1 MCPTA
6 DDPTVLDGPD
16 DANDDTGP
24 IDETDDTAP
33 IGEALEPRSA
43 RHALVET
50 TLGTLTVVTDGTA
63 VTGIYFDGHA
73 HRPDVSTFGPE
84 VVADQD
90 AVLGLAER
98 QLDEYLDGERTE
110 FELPLATDGNEFQ
123 ERVWDRL
130 RAIPYGET
138 VTYGQIAADLGD
150 VTLAQAVGN
159 AVGRNPISIVVP
171 CHRVVGSTGKL
182 TGYAGG
188 LERKTALLDLEEPP
202 EARAQRLF

>member
-1 MCPTA
+1 MSTTG
-6 DDPTVLDGPD
+6 DPVAFDGPD
-16 DANDDTGP
+16 DDDDTV
-24 IDETDDTAP
+24 A
-33 IGEALEPRSA
+33 IGEPLEVRSA
-43 RHALVET
+43 RHALIDTE
-50 TLGTLTVVTDGTA
+50 LGTLTVVSDGTA
-63 VTGIYFDGHA
+63 VTGIYFDPHV
-73 HRPDVSTFGPE
+73 HRPDASTFGPE

-98 QLDEYLDGERTE
+98 QLREYLAGDRTE

-130 RAIPYGET
+130 RAIPYGRT
-138 VTYGQIAADLGD
+138 VTYGAIAAELGD
-150 VTLAQAVGN
+150 VTMAQAVGN

-202 EARAQRLF
+202 EAKAQRLF

>member
-1 MCPTA
+1 MDHP
-6 DDPTVLDGPD
+6 DDFTVLDGAEDPL
-16 DANDDTGP
+16 ADDT
-24 IDETDDTAP
+24 DDLDDTTP
-33 IGEALEPRSA
+33 IGEALEPLSA
-43 RHALVET
+43 RHALIET
-50 TLGTLTVVTDGTA
+50 SLGTLTVVSDGTA

-73 HRPDVSTFGPE
+73 HRPDASTFGPE

-90 AVLGLAER
+90 VVLGLAER
-98 QLDEYLDGERTE
+98 QLGEYFAGERTE

-130 RAIPYGET
+130 RAIPHGET

-150 VTLAQAVGN
+150 VTMAQAVGN

-188 LERKTALLDLEEPP
+188 LERKTALLELEEPP
-202 EARAQRLF
+202 ETKAQRLF

>member
-6 DDPTVLDGPD
+6 DDPTVLDEPD
-16 DANDDTGP
+16 DPLALDDPTA
-24 IDETDDTAP
+24 DDDDTAP
-33 IGEALEPRSA
+33 IDEPLEAISS
-43 RHALVET
+43 RHALIET
-50 TLGTLTVVTDGTA
+50 TLGTLTIVSDGTA
-63 VTGIYFDGHA
+63 VTGIYFDPHA
-73 HRPDVSTFGPE
+73 HRPDVATFGPQ

-90 AVLGLAER
+90 AVLGLAAR
-98 QLDEYLDGERTE
+98 QLQEYLAGERTE
-110 FELPLATDGNEFQ
+110 FELPLSTDGNEFQ

-130 RAIPYGET
+130 RAIPFGET
-138 VTYGQIAADLGD
+138 VTYGQIAAELGD
-150 VTLAQAVGN
+150 VTMAQAVGN

-171 CHRVVGSTGKL
+171 CHRVVGATGKL